1 MPEQVNQVNYAPAM
15 FEETPFRNS
24 HSSLRI
30 QDEALK
36 GVPKLPL
43 IVLFLAASNFSFL
56 YRAGFSYRCLLYYR
70 LYSRSGRC
78 FYTYLYT

>member
-36 GVPKLPL
+36 GVSKLPL
-43 IVLFLAASNFSFL
+43 
-56 YRAGFSYRCLLYYR
+56 
-70 LYSRSGRC
+70 
-78 FYTYLYT
+78 